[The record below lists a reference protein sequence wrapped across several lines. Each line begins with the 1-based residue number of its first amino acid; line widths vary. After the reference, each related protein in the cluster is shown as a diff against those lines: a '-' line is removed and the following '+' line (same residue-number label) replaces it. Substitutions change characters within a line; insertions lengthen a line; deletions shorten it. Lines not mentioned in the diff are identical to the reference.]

1 MLWRQKIVC
10 DHPCK
15 DGFSGRTYRNTAA
28 ICISGRE
35 RVTATVSGDVTW
47 GMKRDKQ
54 PEDLC
59 VRFSHFPDLNLYEF

>member
-10 DHPCK
+10 DHPCN
-15 DGFSGRTYRNTAA
+15 DGFTGRTYRNTAA
-28 ICISGRE
+28 ISIPGRE
-35 RVTATVSGDVTW
+35 RVTATVSEDVT
-47 GMKRDKQ
+47 GRMKRDKH